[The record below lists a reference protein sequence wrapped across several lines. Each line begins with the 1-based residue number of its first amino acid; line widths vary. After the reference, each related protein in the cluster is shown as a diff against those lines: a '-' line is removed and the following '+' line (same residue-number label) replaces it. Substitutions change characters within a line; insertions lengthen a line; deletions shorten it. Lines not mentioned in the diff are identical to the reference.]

1 MRALITVSGIQGIA
15 GDDTDTIE
23 LVTEGYYTRSE
34 NGFEMYYLESELTG
48 LAGTATRV
56 EVRPGSVTVERAGTL
71 NACME
76 FKPGQKSSFLYDTQ
90 FGSATLEVETR
101 KINAALDD
109 FGGEL
114 CIDYVVNMEHT
125 VSSKNKLKIS
135 VKGLR

>member
-56 EVRPGSVTVERAGTL
+56 VVEPDRVTVERSGTL
-71 NACME
+71 NARMV
-76 FKPGQKSSFLYDTQ
+76 FIPG
-90 FGSATLEVETR
+90 
-101 KINAALDD
+101 
-109 FGGEL
+109 
-114 CIDYVVNMEHT
+114 
-125 VSSKNKLKIS
+125 
-135 VKGLR
+135 

>member
-56 EVRPGSVTVERAGTL
+56 VVEPDRVTVERSGTL
-71 NACME
+71 NARMV
-76 FKPGQKSSFLYDTQ
+76 FIPGQKSSFLYDTR
-90 FGSATLEVETR
+90 FGSATLEVETK
-101 KINAALDD
+101 KINARLDA

-114 CIDYVVNMEHT
+114 CIDYTVNMEHT
-125 VSSKNKLKIS
+125 VSSKNQLKIS
-135 VKGLR
+135 VKEQR

>member
-48 LAGTATRV
+48 LDGTATRV
-56 EVRPGSVTVERAGTL
+56 VVEPDRVTVERSGTL
-71 NACME
+71 NACMV
-76 FKPGQKSSFLYDTQ
+76 FIPGQKSSFLYDTR
-90 FGSATLEVETR
+90 FGSATLEVETK
-101 KINAALDD
+101 KINARLDD

-114 CIDYVVNMEHT
+114 CIDYTVNMEHT
-125 VSSKNKLKIS
+125 VSSKNQLKIS
-135 VKGLR
+135 VKEQR